1 VGEIV
6 GSVGENKRK
15 TAYRIVLANARKS
28 LTASS
33 LVIISSS
40 LQNASVLTLS
50 HQPNHHLLRFLRAKN
65 ATDILTPVSWRL
77 WHILRGNLAP
87 DGAVFKQTAASP
99 HLLQHRGP
107 AYVFEDIEQMRAEI
121 NREDLPVTK
130 DTVLAMKNCGLKGGP
145 GFPEWG
151 QIPMPRV
158 LLNQG
163 IDDIVRVSDARLS
176 GTSFGTVVLH
186 AAAESAIGGPLPAV
200 RTGDQIELDVA
211 NRPIELCIGEEELQR
226 RLTAFRPREPKYSRG
241 YGRMFL
247 EHVTQA
253 NEGCDFDFLRPE

>member
-1 VGEIV
+1 LETRFAGDPDILGKAIRINSESYQIV
-6 GSVGENKRK
+6 AVMPDVIPGWMDQTSAPISIWTPFAFADIWSE
-15 TAYRIVLANARKS
+15 AARGGRGD
-28 LTASS
+28 SS
-33 LVIISSS
+33 LARLKRGVSYDRARSELAAMAADLAREHPIDQGIGATIEPLADTRAGSIR
-40 LQNASVLTLS
+40 
-50 HQPNHHLLRFLRAKN
+50 PILLM
-65 ATDILTPVSWRL
+65 
-77 WHILRGNLAP
+77 LA
-87 DGAVFKQTAASP
+87 GAVGMV
-99 HLLQHRGP
+99 LLI
-107 AYVFEDIEQMRAEI
+107 A
-121 NREDLPVTK
+121 
-130 DTVLAMKNCGLKGGP
+130 C

-163 IDDIVRVSDARLS
+163 IDDIVRVSDARMS

-253 NEGCDFDFLRPE
+253 NEGCDFDFLRPG